1 MLSSCNLIIFI
12 VQSSEQVT
20 ILSSLNRE
28 HEYNPFLCSL
38 IDNSISKESLLY
50 IFNVPSFEQE
60 INLPSF
66 NYTNCVTE
74 FLWLLSTL
82 IHSNENG

>member
-28 HEYNPFLCSL
+28 QEYSPSECSL
-38 IDNSISKESLLY
+38 IDNSISKVSLLY
-50 IFNVPSFEQE
+50 TFNVLSFEQE

-66 NYTNCVTE
+66 NCNNCVIV
-74 FLWLLSTL
+74 FLWLLRTL
-82 IHSNENG
+82 MHSNENG